1 MKMHSRITRSA
12 LPAVM
17 WLMVTGGL
25 VSGEERNLPKDSG
38 QFNNAQQLGQVVRS
52 AKIGMAEAI
61 RIAEEQTKGKA
72 VNVALT
78 GCEGLKS
85 RATADKFKSMHDEH
99 PIYEVT
105 VLANDRFSSVL
116 VCGETSQ
123 VLDKQ
128 DVGTQLQAG
137 RGAIPTG
144 SSFGG
149 DTRGWSSA
157 QDDRGFQPATRWQK
171 SSDLIGKSVTN
182 AQDEN
187 LGKIE
192 NLAIDPQAGRIIYG
206 VLSFGGFMGM
216 GDKLFAVPWS
226 SLALSADSK
235 EFVLNVDKDR
245 LKKASGFN
253 QDAWP
258 NFGDERWATETHT
271 FYGQRPYWKSEYRT
285 DPSNDPLHRWYQPT
299 RSWQKATDLTGKGAK
314 SAQNREQLGELDELI
329 IDPDSGRL
337 VYGVL
342 DYKTKKYA
350 IPWSLWEMSPG
361 YEDMMVSA
369 TSEKLKNSTFGFEK
383 DYPNLTE
390 PRLLRDTHKYY
401 GVSPYWELSS
411 SR

>member
-1 MKMHSRITRSA
+1 MKMYLRISRIA

-17 WLMVTGGL
+17 GLMITGRP
-25 VSGEERNLPKDSG
+25 VSGEDRGLSKDSG
-38 QFNNAQQLGQVVRS
+38 QINSAQQMAQVVRS

-61 RIAEEQTKGKA
+61 RIAEEQTEGKA

-78 GCEGLKS
+78 GCDGLK
-85 RATADKFKSMHDEH
+85 RQATGDKLKSLHDEH

-105 VLANDRFSSVL
+105 VLANGRFSSVL
-116 VCGETSQ
+116 VCGDTSQ

-128 DVGTQLQAG
+128 DIGTQLPAG
-137 RGAIPTG
+137 RGAILTG
-144 SSFGG
+144 LSDSSSRSSSF
-149 DTRGWSSA
+149 
-157 QDDRGFQPATRWQK
+157 QEDRGFQPATRWQK
-171 SSDLIGKSVTN
+171 SSDLIGKSVKN
-182 AQDEN
+182 SQGEN

-206 VLSFGGFMGM
+206 VLSFGGFLGM

-226 SLALSADSK
+226 SLTLGTDSK

-245 LKKASGFN
+245 LKNASGFN
-253 QDAWP
+253 KDAWP
-258 NFGDERWATETHT
+258 NFSDERWATETHT
-271 FYGQRPYWKSEYRT
+271 FYGQHPYWRSEYRT
-285 DPSNDPLHRWYQPT
+285 GPSNDPLRKWYQPT
-299 RSWQKATDLTGKGAK
+299 SSWQKATDLTGKDAK
-314 SAQNREQLGELDELI
+314 SAQNREQLGELEELI
-329 IDPDSGRL
+329 IDPDSGRV

-342 DYKTKKYA
+342 DYKTRNYA

-361 YEDMMVSA
+361 YKDMMVSA
-369 TSEKLKNSTFGFEK
+369 TPEKLKASTFGFDK

-390 PRLLRDTHKYY
+390 PVMLRDIHMYY